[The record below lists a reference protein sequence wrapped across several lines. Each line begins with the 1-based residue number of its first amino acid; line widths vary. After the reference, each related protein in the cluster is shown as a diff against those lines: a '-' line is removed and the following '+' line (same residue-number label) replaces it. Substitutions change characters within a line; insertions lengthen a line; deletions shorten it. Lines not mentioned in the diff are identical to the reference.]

1 MRPFLHS
8 IVNNQLISQQNQ
20 NEATPI
26 KLTDY
31 LTLRGGESIA
41 DVYDQPAKIVNL
53 IVSNLFVVAGIIIFF
68 LIIGAGFSFIKG
80 SSQGKEE
87 AKNLLTGAVI
97 GFLIMFSAY
106 WIIQIIKFVTGA
118 DIPI

>member
-1 MRPFLHS
+1 MRPFFQS
-8 IVNNQLISQQNQ
+8 IFYNPAIYQQPK
-20 NEATPI
+20 NEAAPI
-26 KLTDY
+26 RLTDY

-41 DVYDQPAKIVNL
+41 DAYDQPATIVNL
-53 IVSNLFVVAGIIIFF
+53 IVSNLFVVAGIIVFF